1 MAVRV
6 EMGGSVMPG
15 RALLLR
21 WRVRGARTG
30 GRVAASWDDKGSDA
44 RGGEGCEDTS
54 SALPS
59 KDNDSRNWDDD
70 VEGGGRMDAGEL
82 SGVGV
87 PEQRNESRLTKL
99 SAGLA
104 PVHGINGSRPEG
116 GVISVS
122 IQGRWGREGVPPI

>member
-21 WRVRGARTG
+21 CRVRGARTG
-30 GRVAASWDDKGSDA
+30 GRVAASRADEGSDA

-70 VEGGGRMDAGEL
+70 VEGGGRMDDGEL
-82 SGVGV
+82 SAVGV
-87 PEQRNESRLTKL
+87 AEWRNESRLTEL

-104 PVHGINGSRPEG
+104 PRYARKEWS
-116 GVISVS
+116 
-122 IQGRWGREGVPPI
+122 QT